1 MSDLLVIVG
10 CAGMVLSIAV
20 KLIVVQC
27 LRARGGAEQ
36 GAAPASAEKIDN
48 QE

>member
-1 MSDLLVIVG
+1 MNDWLVIVG
-10 CAGMVLSIAV
+10 CVGMGLSIAV

-27 LRARGGAEQ
+27 LRARGGAAQ
-36 GAAPASAEKIDN
+36 GAAPASAGKIDN

>member
-10 CAGMVLSIAV
+10 GVGMGLSIAV

-27 LRARGGAEQ
+27 LRARGGAAQ
-36 GAAPASAEKIDN
+36 GAAPASAEIIGNK
-48 QE
+48 E

>member
-10 CAGMVLSIAV
+10 GVGMGLSIAV

-27 LRARGGAEQ
+27 LRARGGAAQ
-36 GAAPASAEKIDN
+36 GVVPVPAGKNGNKE
-48 QE
+48 